1 VPLRLALRL
10 GLGSLAAALALSAS
24 AAAQEDPPPLPVPG
38 PSIAVGN
45 GSTALHRFDFE
56 ARTRGRSGTT
66 AAGWASFRPR
76 TARAFRWSIQV
87 TCLRAADNRAV
98 LGGPATRAGR
108 PAGGVLFYVEDNGR
122 GGDLISR
129 LQGFKVPPRQCPE
142 PVALARGALRVQG
155 DVVVRATRGG

>member
-1 VPLRLALRL
+1 VPVRLALRL

-38 PSIAVGN
+38 PSIAVGK
-45 GSTALHRFDFE
+45 GSTALHRFDFD

-66 AAGWASFRPR
+66 ADGWASFRPR
-76 TARAFRWSIQV
+76 TTRAFRWSIQI

-98 LGGPATRAGR
+98 FGGPATRAGR
-108 PAGGVLFYVEDNGR
+108 PAGGVLLFVEDNGR

-129 LQGFKVPPRQCPE
+129 LQGFKAPPRQCPE
-142 PVALARGALRVQG
+142 PVMLARGALRVQG
-155 DVVVRATRGG
+155 DIVVRATRGG